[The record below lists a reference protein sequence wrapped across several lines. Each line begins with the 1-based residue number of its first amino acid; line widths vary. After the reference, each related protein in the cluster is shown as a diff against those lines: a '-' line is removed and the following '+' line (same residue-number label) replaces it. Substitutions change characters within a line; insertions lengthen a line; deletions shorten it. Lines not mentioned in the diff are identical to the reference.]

1 MDEHENPDDDED
13 KDVQHDKLNQVD
25 ANESEINKI
34 SLALQDDWR
43 EFDNYLKLNN
53 LELYDS
59 MRFNIDESFL
69 NDDNVTK
76 ENQLK

>member
-1 MDEHENPDDDED
+1 MDEQENADNIED
-13 KDVQHDKLNQVD
+13 KDIQHEILNQVD

>member
-1 MDEHENPDDDED
+1 MDEHENPDDDEE

-43 EFDNYLKLNN
+43 AFD
-53 LELYDS
+53 E
-59 MRFNIDESFL
+59 
-69 NDDNVTK
+69 
-76 ENQLK
+76 